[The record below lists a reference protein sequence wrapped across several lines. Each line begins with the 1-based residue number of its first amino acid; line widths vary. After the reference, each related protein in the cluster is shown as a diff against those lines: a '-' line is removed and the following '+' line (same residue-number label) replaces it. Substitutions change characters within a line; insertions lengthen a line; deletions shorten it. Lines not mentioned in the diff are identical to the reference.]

1 MESKVCSKC
10 KQFKMSSEFSVNRA
24 SKDGLRPD
32 CKSCNKEYREGRK
45 LQTMTTEEHIGWFK
59 KTIKWIL
66 S

>member
-10 KQFKMSSEFSVNRA
+10 NEFKLNSEFSINRA

-32 CKSCNKEYREGRK
+32 CKSCNKIYRDSRR
-45 LQTMTTEEHIGWFK
+45 LQTMTTEEHTSWFK